1 MLGMW
6 VHRLRR
12 DHKKAT
18 LPQWQV
24 DLLDRLDFAWRVDVH
39 SAKWHH
45 NLHEA
50 RRYKVGCAE
59 SPKCATMID
68 LYIAAEGKKALKLPK
83 KILICS
89 TKAGTHGVDVQSARW
104 HHNLHEACRC
114 KVCCI

>member
-50 RRYKVGCAE
+50 RRYKV
-59 SPKCATMID
+59 
-68 LYIAAEGKKALKLPK
+68 
-83 KILICS
+83 
-89 TKAGTHGVDVQSARW
+89 
-104 HHNLHEACRC
+104 
-114 KVCCI
+114 CCI